1 MFDIKDILTHDII
14 KTLIKEETLY
24 SYTTFCHDCQNI
36 EDDQYTCTSCWSQGG
51 NSEISIHSL
60 IKEAYKIKFEN
71 KEPDLWSLNFI
82 QNLLQNTNIY
92 FHLFDFDFKD
102 VFPEDTFKEE
112 SYIDIN
118 TQDIYWFLFEK

>member
-1 MFDIKDILTHDII
+1 MNIQKFLTHDII

-24 SYTTFCHDCQNI
+24 SYTTFCPDCQNI

-51 NSEISIHSL
+51 NSKISFHSL
-60 IKEAYKIKFEN
+60 IKEAYQIKFEN

-102 VFPEDTFKEE
+102 VFPKDTFKEE

-118 TQDIYWFLFEK
+118 SQDIYWFLFEKQ